1 MILQKRATE
10 AIELGLSI
18 SSPGYN
24 IYVAG
29 VQGTGKATVIKEFLS
44 RWAKNSKPPH
54 DWVYVNNFSEPENPR
69 VVRLENGQGITFKK
83 RITQLIKHLKEEIT
97 FTLHSEDYENVVNA
111 HLSSANER
119 KTAMYTE
126 LEKHAKGM
134 DFAIKSSQLGIET
147 VPVIDGE
154 AIDDADYFTLSSE
167 AKEQIEK
174 KRALLE
180 PEVLDFARKVR
191 SIELESKSYI
201 ENLRTSLGEKI
212 VTGLMEE
219 LFHIYQDNDTLLAYL
234 NEFKEDVVENMLD
247 FVELED
253 EEEEHGQD
261 SRKNELTKYKV
272 NLFVDNSG
280 LSGAPIIME
289 NHPTY
294 YNVFGKVEKHIEH
307 GVYQTDFHSVKPG
320 AIHKANGGYL
330 VINAIDIF
338 KTTNI
343 WDTLK
348 KILRNRLSFIEDYG
362 EHLSLLPTSGLRPE
376 SIPLD
381 VKVILIG
388 NDEIYRILFH
398 QDEEFVKIFK
408 IKAEFDDRMPRSS
421 KNIRHLCSFI
431 ASRVEREG
439 LLHLGQSALA
449 ALVEFSSRVVE
460 DTDFMTTQFSLVKD
474 LIVEAD
480 YFAKSRNAKL
490 IDRKDIEKAL
500 DHKYFRLCLR
510 EESTLDLYKAEDI
523 LVSLK
528 GSKVGQVNGLAVYD
542 FGDFSFGKVGRI
554 TCTTAMTEGGV
565 VNIERASRLSGR
577 IHDKGM
583 YILSAFMHTILAKEG
598 KLGITANVCFEQ
610 SYGMIDGDSASA
622 AELVAIFSALAQ
634 IPIMQNFAIT
644 GSINQMGEIQAVGGV
659 NEKIEGFYKLMKMRS
674 TAKQS
679 HGIIIPKTNQR
690 SLMLHHDVREAID
703 KGQLAIY
710 PVSYFWEVFELC
722 TGVAFGVADI
732 HHKKAPAPES
742 AVGQIL
748 TWLKERRAGATAKA
762 RKPATPRKKTTRSRV
777 AVAAAKPSRPKGAA
791 KPS

>member
-29 VQGTGKATVIKEFLS
+29 VQGTGKATVIKEFLR
-44 RWAKNSKPPH
+44 RWAKNAKPPH
-54 DWVYVNNFSEPENPR
+54 DWIYVNNFAEPENPR
-69 VVRLENGQGITFKK
+69 VVRLSKGDGIKFKK
-83 RITQLIKHLKEEIT
+83 RISQLIRHLKEEIT

-147 VPVIDGE
+147 VPVVDGE
-154 AIDDADYFTLSSE
+154 AIDDADYYTLSTE

-191 SIELESKSYI
+191 AIELESKTYI
-201 ENLRTSLGEKI
+201 EDLRTSLGDKI

-219 LFHIYQDNDTLLAYL
+219 LFHIYQDNDKLIAYL
-234 NEFKEDVVENMLD
+234 KEFKEDVVENLLD

-253 EEEEHGQD
+253 EDEEPTSSEQ
-261 SRKNELTKYKV
+261 RKNELSRYKV

-280 LSGAPIIME
+280 KSGAPIVME

-338 KTTNI
+338 KTSNI

-388 NDEIYRILFH
+388 NDEIYRILLH

-408 IKAEFDDRMPRSS
+408 IKAEFDDRMPRSA
-421 KNIRHLCSFI
+421 KNIRHLCTYI
-431 ASRVEREG
+431 ASRVEGEG

-449 ALVEFSSRVVE
+449 AVVEYSSRIVE
-460 DTDFMTTQFSLVKD
+460 DTEFLTTQYSLIKD
-474 LIVEAD
+474 IIVEAD

-490 IDRKDIEKAL
+490 IERKDVEKAL

-510 EESTLDLYKAEDI
+510 EESTLELYKAEDI

-528 GSKVGQVNGLAVYD
+528 GTKIGQVNGLAVYD

-554 TCTTAMTEGGV
+554 TCTTAMTDGGV

-583 YILSAFMHTILAKEG
+583 YILSAFLHAILAKEG
-598 KLGITANVCFEQ
+598 KIGVTANVCFEQ

-634 IPIMQNFAIT
+634 IPIKQNFAIT

-659 NEKIEGFYKLMKMRS
+659 NEKIEGFYKLMKLRS
-674 TAKQS
+674 AAKQS

-690 SLMLHHDVREAID
+690 SLMLHQDVRDAIA
-703 KGQLAIY
+703 KGLLAIY
-710 PVSYFWEVFELC
+710 PVSSFWEVFELC
-722 TGVAFGVADI
+722 TGVAFGVSDI
-732 HHKKAPAPES
+732 HHKKAPAETS
-742 AVGQIL
+742 AVGIIMAWQNAR
-748 TWLKERRAGATAKA
+748 KAKA
-762 RKPATPRKKTTRSRV
+762 AAKTTKAPATRKKTTRSRV
-777 AVAAAKPSRPKGAA
+777 AVAAAKPNQAS
-791 KPS
+791 S